1 MDKKAKPE
9 YFRAVLALGAC
20 VAFALSLYGAL
31 RFRPSRQVE
40 YDAAFWPAKK
50 VESGSWTWCVT
61 HAGIVYNLYIPEG
74 LDRDDATATIPLIVC
89 FHGSTG
95 KATSKDQLG
104 RLFANERSQA
114 ALDPNGAAVLV
125 PHSRIEYFSDPDGY
139 ARLIDNVILEHPC
152 VDPDRVALYGFSQ
165 GAAFVHELAMRH
177 PGLARAAATGSSY
190 YSAGVFELFRGARV
204 KFWSALSRNDA
215 GIYEQGV
222 RTARTLAFLC
232 PDSRYVEYDRRGHF
246 FIEPGDRSGS
256 GAASEHDGETF
267 IEWLSEALAR

>member
-1 MDKKAKPE
+1 MDNKKRTRL
-9 YFRAVLALGAC
+9 FRAAI
-20 VAFALSLYGAL
+20 ALSACIAIALVGYAAL

-50 VESGSWTWCVT
+50 VETGSWTWCVT
-61 HAGIVYNLYIPEG
+61 HAGIIYNLYVPEG
-74 LDRDDATATIPLIVC
+74 LDREDAAAAIPLIVC

-95 KATSKDQLG
+95 KATSKDQFG
-104 RLFANERSQA
+104 RLFASGASQA
-114 ALDPNGAAVLV
+114 AFGPSGAAVLV

-152 VDPDRVALYGFSQ
+152 IDPDRVALYGFSQ

-177 PGLARAAATGSSY
+177 PGLARAATTGSSY
-190 YSAGVFELFRGARV
+190 YAADVPGLFRGSRV

-222 RTARTLAFLC
+222 RTARALALLC
-232 PDSRYVEYDRRGHF
+232 PDSRYVEYERRGHF
-246 FIEPGDRSGS
+246 FVEPKDKSGR
-256 GAASEHDGETF
+256 GEETY
-267 IEWLSEALAR
+267 IEWLADALRP